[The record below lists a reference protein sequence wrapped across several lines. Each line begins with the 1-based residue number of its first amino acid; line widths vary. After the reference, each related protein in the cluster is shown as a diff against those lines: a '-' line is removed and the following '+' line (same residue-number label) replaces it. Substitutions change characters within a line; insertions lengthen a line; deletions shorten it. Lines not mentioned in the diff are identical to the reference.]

1 VPVIAAGDF
10 NFDLSQG
17 KAAAALADAGFR
29 NRIMWNGDGKLS
41 TTSALLVCFIVAVLF
56 ASSMMHYSTRQI
68 ICGLSIAAMFTSIVS
83 LTLFLRE
90 VYFATGLLRN
100 GNLPDR
106 FASGD
111 AAKGN

>member
-1 VPVIAAGDF
+1 MSCRSPRVYAGYMRSLRTRGQAHLVR
-10 NFDLSQG
+10 NFSG
-17 KAAAALADAGFR
+17 
-29 NRIMWNGDGKLS
+29 LS
-41 TTSALLVCFIVAVLF
+41 TTSALLVCSIVAVLF

-100 GNLPDR
+100 
-106 FASGD
+106 
-111 AAKGN
+111 